1 MIDFVIDPDRSLVVV
16 RPTAPLDREDFVRL
30 AKAVDPLI
38 EATGGLAGVIIE
50 ASSFPGWDDFA
61 ALVSHFRFVRDHH
74 KHVKRIAVVTDS
86 PIGEL
91 AEKLVAHFVSADVK
105 RFPADEAAVAE
116 HWIIES

>member
-1 MIDFVIDPDRSLVVV
+1 LIDFDIDPDRSLAVV

-38 EATGGLAGVIIE
+38 EATGGLSGVIVD
-50 ASSFPGWDDFA
+50 AASFPGWDDFA

-74 KHVKRIAVVTDS
+74 KHVKKIAVVTDS

-105 RFPADEAAVAE
+105 HFPANEAAAAE
-116 HWIIES
+116 HWIVEG